1 MRVTFAIVVPLVAAL
16 VQGGVSALMTI
27 GGAFP
32 NVPLL
37 VAASWS
43 VAAGAGEGL
52 WWAFVGGLAT
62 DVLSAGPLG
71 AFTVAALPGTL
82 LIGLGERSGAK
93 PVPVL
98 VGAVAVGVAALA
110 AQLIYLALLA
120 FLGRSLGPADVTL
133 AQTVG
138 VGIYTGALA
147 LVVYPLARIG
157 RRLTEKESALA

>member
-1 MRVTFAIVVPLVAAL
+1 MRVALAVVVPLIAAL
-16 VQGGVSALMTI
+16 VQGGVAGAVSV

-32 NVPLL
+32 NVPVLA
-37 VAASWS
+37 AASWS

-82 LIGLGERSGAK
+82 LVGLGERSAAK
-93 PVPVL
+93 PVPIL
-98 VGAVAVGVAALA
+98 AGAVAIGLAALV
-110 AQLIYLALLA
+110 AQLIYLGLLA
-120 FLGRSLGPADVTL
+120 FLGRSFGPADVTL

-147 LVVYPLARIG
+147 LAVYPLARIG
-157 RRLTEKESALA
+157 RRLTERESAF

>member
-1 MRVTFAIVVPLVAAL
+1 MRVALAVVVPLVAAL
-16 VQGGVSALMTI
+16 VQGGVSGAMSV

-32 NVPLL
+32 NLPVLA
-37 VAASWS
+37 AASWS

-82 LIGLGERSGAK
+82 LVGLGERSTAK
-93 PVPVL
+93 PVPIL
-98 VGAVAVGVAALA
+98 AGAVAVGVAALV
-110 AQLIYLALLA
+110 AQLLYLGLLA
-120 FLGRSLGPADVTL
+120 FLGRSFGPPEVTL

-147 LVVYPLARIG
+147 LAVYPLARIG
-157 RRLTEKESALA
+157 RRLTERESAF

>member
-1 MRVTFAIVVPLVAAL
+1 VRVALAVIVPLVAAL
-16 VQGGVSALMTI
+16 VQGGVTAAMSV

-32 NVPLL
+32 NLPLL
-37 VAASWS
+37 AAASWS

-82 LIGLGERSGAK
+82 LVGLGERSTAK
-93 PVPVL
+93 PVPIL
-98 VGAVAVGVAALA
+98 VGALAVGLAALI
-110 AQLIYLALLA
+110 AQLIYLGLLA
-120 FLGRSLGPADVTL
+120 FLGRSLGPPEVTL
-133 AQTVG
+133 AQTAG

-147 LVVYPLARIG
+147 LAAFPLARIG
-157 RRLTEKESALA
+157 RRLTERESAF

>member
-1 MRVTFAIVVPLVAAL
+1 MRVALGIVVPLIAAL
-16 VQGGVSALMTI
+16 VQGGVAGAMNV

-32 NVPLL
+32 NLPVLA
-37 VAASWS
+37 AASWS

-82 LIGLGERSGAK
+82 LVGLGDRSTAKPLPIIAGSIAIGL
-93 PVPVL
+93 
-98 VGAVAVGVAALA
+98 AALV
-110 AQLIYLALLA
+110 AQSIYLGLLA
-120 FLGRSLGPADVTL
+120 FLGRGFGPADVTL

-147 LVVYPLARIG
+147 LAVYPLARIG
-157 RRLTEKESALA
+157 RRLTERESAF

>member
-1 MRVTFAIVVPLVAAL
+1 MRVALAVVVPLIAAL
-16 VQGGVSALMTI
+16 VQGGVAGMMSV
-27 GGAFP
+27 GGAYP

-52 WWAFVGGLAT
+52 WWAFVGGVAT

-82 LIGLGERSGAK
+82 LVGLGERTTAK
-93 PVPVL
+93 PIPV
-98 VGAVAVGVAALA
+98 VAGALAVGVAAGV
-110 AQLIYLALLA
+110 AQAIYLGLLA
-120 FLGRSLGPADVTL
+120 FLGRPFGPPEVTL

-147 LVVYPLARIG
+147 FVVYPLARIG
-157 RRLTEKESALA
+157 RRLTEKESAF

>member
-1 MRVTFAIVVPLVAAL
+1 MRVALAIVVPLVASL
-16 VQGGVSALMTI
+16 VQGGVAGAVNV

-32 NVPLL
+32 NVPVLA
-37 VAASWS
+37 AASWS

-82 LIGLGERSGAK
+82 LVGLGERSSAK
-93 PVPVL
+93 PIPIL
-98 VGAVAVGVAALA
+98 AGALAVGVAALI
-110 AQLIYLALLA
+110 AQLIYLGLLA
-120 FLGRSLGPADVTL
+120 FLGRSFGPPDVTL

-147 LVVYPLARIG
+147 LAAFPLARIG
-157 RRLTEKESALA
+157 RRLTERESAF

>member
-1 MRVTFAIVVPLVAAL
+1 MRVALAVVVPLIAAL
-16 VQGGVSALMTI
+16 VQGGVPGVLAV

-32 NVPLL
+32 SVPLL
-37 VAASWS
+37 AAASWS
-43 VAAGAGEGL
+43 VAVGAREGL

-82 LIGLGERSGAK
+82 LVGLGERSAAK
-93 PVPVL
+93 PIPL
-98 VGAVAVGVAALA
+98 LTAALAVAVATALTQA
-110 AQLIYLALLA
+110 IYLAVLA
-120 FLGRSLGPADVTL
+120 FLGRPPGPANVTL

-147 LVVYPLARIG
+147 LVAYPLARVG
-157 RRLTEKESALA
+157 RRLTEKESVF